1 MEKNKKHTY
10 LHYALLFLLFT
21 GGGAAAGAAFSAS
34 GIEIYISGSMAA
46 AGDVILKGV
55 GENMILLMV
64 LDVAMAVILGGI
76 ILVALWYSDFSRN
89 PGNKESIV
97 LAGAVLLIAGCFY
110 QGFWQVRY
118 VKLIQKMEPAKKG
131 DPTSMKFQKQWLESC
146 DEAEKMLIY
155 QSSYRTYCFMS
166 VLLPFLTVVT
176 MLGHLFYN
184 TGLLAIFVVGFLWIA
199 MVSSY
204 CYFCTVSR
212 KRKLNRD

>member
-1 MEKNKKHTY
+1 
-10 LHYALLFLLFT
+10 
-21 GGGAAAGAAFSAS
+21 
-34 GIEIYISGSMAA
+34 
-46 AGDVILKGV
+46 
-55 GENMILLMV
+55 
-64 LDVAMAVILGGI
+64 
-76 ILVALWYSDFSRN
+76 
-89 PGNKESIV
+89 
-97 LAGAVLLIAGCFY
+97 
-110 QGFWQVRY
+110 
-118 VKLIQKMEPAKKG
+118 
-131 DPTSMKFQKQWLESC
+131 MKFQKQWLESC

-155 QSSYRTYCFMS
+155 QSGYRTYCFMS